1 MYAHKSFFLTKA
13 LDYDMGDDEY
23 LFVHEQMNFF
33 GGGAS
38 SILYM
43 NEVNSLVRH
52 PKTPRSNLYATN

>member
-33 GGGAS
+33 WGGG
-38 SILYM
+38 IKYIVD
-43 NEVNSLVRH
+43 E
-52 PKTPRSNLYATN
+52 